1 MKKILYLLIL
11 LSAFSCTSDQS
22 AGKSSEKTVDNSLV
36 RIETSIIDEMSEG
49 NTLQKT
55 VAYKILE
62 NRKLQVLMYIPGDLK
77 PGEKRPSVT
86 IFHSGGWFSGDYK
99 NMKPYAQEFVDRGYI
114 TFSVQYRLARTDKLI
129 TIEECVKDA
138 KSFLKWL
145 YINEEALQLDREKI
159 IFSGFSAGGHLAAA
173 TLFIDEFNDEAGL
186 EDIKPNG
193 LILFS
198 SALNLD
204 LDDWAKGLIRE
215 DQDIIALSPSHRIK
229 PTEAPTLILHGEQ
242 DEIASIDSIYDFQ
255 EEMEKAGNIC
265 ELKTYDVNH
274 GDLYKNKEIFQ
285 DSISES
291 EQFLIR
297 HGFNWQE

>member
-1 MKKILYLLIL
+1 MVCLLIL
-11 LSAFSCTSDQS
+11 LSLFGCSSDQS
-22 AGKSSEKTVDNSLV
+22 ERDDKGSTRENSL
-36 RIETSIIDEMSEG
+36 IKLEKDIIDEMNEG
-49 NTLQKT
+49 RTLEKT

-62 NRKLQVLMYIPGDLK
+62 NRKLEVLMYIPGDLK
-77 PGEKRPSVT
+77 PGEKRPSVS

-99 NMKPYAQEFVDRGYI
+99 NMAPYAREFVNRGYI

-138 KSFLKWL
+138 RSFLKWL
-145 YINEEALQLDREKI
+145 YINEEPLQLDREKI

-173 TLFIDEFNDEAGL
+173 SLFIDEFNDEAGL
-186 EDIKPNG
+186 EEIKPNG

-215 DQDIIALSPSHRIK
+215 DQDIKALSPSHRISQVD
-229 PTEAPTLILHGEQ
+229 APVLILHGEQ
-242 DEIASIDSIYDFQ
+242 DEIASLESITDFHDLMIA
-255 EEMEKAGNIC
+255 EGNQC
-265 ELKTYDVNH
+265 ELKVYGVNH
-274 GDLYKNKEIFQ
+274 GDLYKNKQVFQ
-285 DSISES
+285 ETISES

-297 HGFNWQE
+297 YGFNWQE